1 MEQMQRL
8 TAQMDRAVAVLQEQ
22 NALEQEVHLLI
33 RTASS
38 LIDKLESR
46 DREIM
51 KLRSELMLTKQQLS
65 AYVTIDQEAQDD

>member
-22 NALEQEVHLLI
+22 NALEHEVHLLI

-46 DREIM
+46 DKEIM

-65 AYVTIDQEAQDD
+65 AYVTIDQETQDD